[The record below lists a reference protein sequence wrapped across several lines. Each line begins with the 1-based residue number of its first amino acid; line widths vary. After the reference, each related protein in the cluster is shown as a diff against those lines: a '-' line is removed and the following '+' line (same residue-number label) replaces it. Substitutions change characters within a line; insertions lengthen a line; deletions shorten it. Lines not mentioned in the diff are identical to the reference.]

1 MLLALGGAHVEL
13 KVGID
18 DIAGVLYAFLR
29 AEVRFHIGR
38 RGVVVCFAGVL
49 QRRARDLNPQ
59 PHTGH
64 LISNEAAN
72 QFAYPP
78 VSEPIQ

>member
-1 MLLALGGAHVEL
+1 MIKPLTC
-13 KVGID
+13 
-18 DIAGVLYAFLR
+18 
-29 AEVRFHIGR
+29 VRGFSR
-38 RGVVVCFAGVL
+38 E
-49 QRRARDLNPQ
+49 RRARDLNPQ

-78 VSEPIQ
+78 VNEPIN